1 MEISAALRRW
11 APTVLLIFIA
21 LLGACHGDDGARR
34 FDIRRQS
41 ATEGLN
47 EFARQANITLLF
59 PFDLVAQI
67 DTHELHGDYSVDKGL
82 HLLLDGT
89 GLDFQQVG
97 PTTYTICE
105 HARCA
110 AVDVAGKP

>member
-1 MEISAALRRW
+1 MEISAALRRL
-11 APTVLLIFIA
+11 APAVLLIFVA
-21 LLGACHGDDGARR
+21 LGACHGGEGSRR

-41 ATEGLN
+41 AAEGLN

-59 PFDLVAQI
+59 SFDLVSQT
-67 DTHELHGDYSVDKGL
+67 DTRELHGDYSVDKGL
-82 HLLLDGT
+82 HVLLDGT

-97 PTTYTICE
+97 PATYTICD